1 MIASALST
9 STGLLPTGAAPAL
22 AVSTVELTIRMVV
35 GLAVIG
41 LLLLILNRIGRRVM
55 DGRGGSRPSISIRH
69 QQRLDRHTS
78 VTLLTA
84 GGRNLLI
91 GTSNQSI
98 VLLAEGD
105 DLAEPEPSGAV
116 TSTGS
121 SGAVSKRASGAVSTG
136 TATTTIDVRSRGRGN
151 PIRALQNKT
160 VRRR

>member
-1 MIASALST
+1 MMASTLASSLAS
-9 STGLLPTGAAPAL
+9 SSLPPGSVL

-69 QQRLDRHTS
+69 QQRIDRHTS

-84 GGRNLLI
+84 GGRTLLI
-91 GTSNQSI
+91 GTSSQSI

-105 DLAEPEPSGAV
+105 DLTNPEPAA
-116 TSTGS
+116 TSPNGSAESPLSTRTTGP
-121 SGAVSKRASGAVSTG
+121 
-136 TATTTIDVRSRGRGN
+136 TIDVRSGGRGN

-160 VRRR
+160 VRRS

>member
-1 MIASALST
+1 MTAIV
-9 STGLLPTGAAPAL
+9 LPSPLL

-55 DGRGGSRPSISIRH
+55 DGRGTTRPSIAIRH

-91 GTSNQSI
+91 GTSSESI

-105 DLAEPEPSGAV
+105 DLAQPDPTQAASNGSTESVSGTPATSGA
-116 TSTGS
+116 G
-121 SGAVSKRASGAVSTG
+121 
-136 TATTTIDVRSRGRGN
+136 TTIDVRSRGRAN

-160 VRRR
+160 VRRS